1 MHSIFKLDCCGIG
14 EYGVTQLLQC
24 HWQNLANLNLN
35 LSNKIIIKV
44 LTQLETQG
52 ASG

>member
-14 EYGVTQLLQC
+14 EYGVKQLSQC
-24 HWQNLANLNLN
+24 HWQNLTHLN
-35 LSNKIIIKV
+35 LSNKITIKV

-52 ASG
+52 ANG